1 MAWLDTLLNPTGAAL
16 DYMFDSG
23 PESVEAKNYYVAP
36 DAADPQQAAE
46 IDRLR
51 AISTGGMEAPSVG
64 MLRGQLRKGAAQSYG
79 LAQSAGMQN
88 AATQQRL
95 ARGARA
101 GVMRQAPQLLEAESL
116 AAQQQAAAALVAE
129 ESRRRNLREEQL
141 QDERNKELQGEIDKV
156 SAIESN
162 RLAEAETMSTATEIV
177 GKILGAIFSDE
188 NLKENIAPAGRETRQ
203 FIDSLAPKSFNY
215 KGADPGQQQLGVL
228 ANDTSPE
235 VVSNLGTEQ
244 APVLGFEQQKVT
256 PALLASVGQ
265 LGAENKRLRDA
276 FIDLD
281 DKLNAMTGDKRGAVQ
296 EHERRFEFPAGHDA
310 EKAREARRREVI
322 RQASA
327 QAVGEGRYLED
338 LEDRFEFSGGQSRKD
353 ALDARIDEIIRQA
366 AAQDLESSSGLG
378 GAGIADPALH
388 PPPSLDR
395 ANVTYAED
403 VKDQYPGWVENT
415 PGKTWHTRS
424 YDDTPSW
431 LLNQWR
437 EQQDAGLPRRHAGGE
452 GVKWLE
458 FREGGRI
465 RENRL
470 PEFLEHNLRGYEAIG
485 KHHVPYESREAKIE
499 EMKSQENIQ
508 KAQEE
513 QMMKALEESFRR
525 DQRRKGY

>member
-36 DAADPQQAAE
+36 EAADPQQAAE

-162 RLAEAETMSTATEIV
+162 RLAEAETIAALESRAAQI
-177 GKILGAIFSDE
+177 IGAIFSDE

-215 KGADPGQQQLGVL
+215 KGADPGRQQLGVL

-235 VVSNLGTEQ
+235 VVSNLGTRQ
-244 APVLGFEQQKVT
+244 DPILGFEQQKVT

-281 DKLNAMTGDKRGAVQ
+281 DKLNAMTGDKRGAA
-296 EHERRFEFPAGHDA
+296 EERP
-310 EKAREARRREVI
+310 
-322 RQASA
+322 
-327 QAVGEGRYLED
+327 L
-338 LEDRFEFSGGQSRKD
+338 LTDRLQ
-353 ALDARIDEIIRQA
+353 
-366 AAQDLESSSGLG
+366 
-378 GAGIADPALH
+378 

-395 ANVTYAED
+395 ANVVYAED
-403 VKDQYPGWVENT
+403 VRDQYPGWVENT

-437 EQQDAGLPRRHAGGE
+437 EQMDAGLPRRHAGGE
-452 GVKWLE
+452 GAKWLD
-458 FREGGRI
+458 FREGGPI

-470 PEFLEHNLRGYEAIG
+470 PEFLEHNLRGYDAIG

-513 QMMKALEESFRR
+513 QMMKALEESFRQ